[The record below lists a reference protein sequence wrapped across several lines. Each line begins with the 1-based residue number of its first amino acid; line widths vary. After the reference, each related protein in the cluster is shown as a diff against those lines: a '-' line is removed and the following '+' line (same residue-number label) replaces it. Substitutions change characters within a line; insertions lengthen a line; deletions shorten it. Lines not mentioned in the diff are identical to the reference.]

1 MDAGAVA
8 RAVDMAIQYSDMSL
22 LDTLYSW
29 CMQSSPFLV
38 SQINKR
44 LIPIYK
50 RNFVFGRNGR
60 ENSRLTEK
68 YIRNSWWF
76 KRFIRYILLSQFY
89 GCKMVAINP
98 EKRKVVDFPP
108 AQHRHLQRSP
118 AFPDLRI
125 LSGHQ
130 RRGLR

>member
-1 MDAGAVA
+1 MAKFHFPKINPYQVPQQIGTGNIESRYLFNNYRREWTPALWR

-60 ENSRLTEK
+60 ENSRLT
-68 YIRNSWWF
+68 
-76 KRFIRYILLSQFY
+76 
-89 GCKMVAINP
+89 
-98 EKRKVVDFPP
+98 
-108 AQHRHLQRSP
+108 
-118 AFPDLRI
+118 
-125 LSGHQ
+125 
-130 RRGLR
+130 